1 MFNPFRVAVLFRY
14 SIPQV
19 LPVSIVIQS
28 FQDCFVAIV
37 CMDEEGY
44 FILAYKLKSQRDFT
58 IIATG
63 ATRG

>member
-19 LPVSIVIQS
+19 LPVAIVIKS
-28 FQDCFVAIV
+28 LQDCFVAIV
-37 CMDEEGY
+37 CMDREGY
-44 FILAYKLKSQRDFT
+44 FVLAYKSKYQRDFT

-63 ATRG
+63 AARG